1 MIKRILN
8 WLFPEKCVLC
18 RRILRRDELDLCRKC
33 RTDSPEFDKRR
44 KRIKYVDEM
53 TAVWYYEGNVRQSL
67 LRYKFRG
74 VIAYAGAYGRLLA
87 MRIIRDLPDGIDV
100 VTWVPIGP
108 KRLRKRGYDQG
119 KELAKQVA
127 LELELPMERLL
138 RKPRDNKAQSGIATA
153 EARRANVLGV
163 YELAGSCKDKSILL
177 LDDILTTGSTVS
189 ECARVMKTAGA
200 KNVYCAAVAA
210 GRNEKQ

>member
-1 MIKRILN
+1 MIKRILS

-18 RRILRRDELDLCRKC
+18 RKILSRDELDLCRKC
-33 RTDSPEFDKRR
+33 RREVPEFAKSRR
-44 KRIKYVDEM
+44 RVKYVDEW
-53 TAVWYYEGNVRQSL
+53 TALWYYEKDVRQSL
-67 LRYKFRG
+67 LRYKFRR

-87 MRIIRDLPDGIDV
+87 MKVSRELPEDIDV

-108 KRLRKRGYDQG
+108 KRLRKRGYDQSE
-119 KELAKQVA
+119 ELAKRIA
-127 LELELPMERLL
+127 LELELPVQRLL
-138 RKPRDNKAQSGIATA
+138 RKPRDNKAQSGISTA

-163 YELAGSCKDKSILL
+163 YEPAGSCRDRNVLI

-189 ECARVMKTAGA
+189 ECARVLKTAGA
-200 KNVYCAAVAA
+200 KKVYYAAVAA